1 MSLPINRKVAE
12 LGRILPWAPPSLTL
26 SCVRVQPKGAKRGSS
41 SVLLKMAPG
50 AKRAKGSDNSPI
62 KGASPAARK
71 LSPAVRKVKG
81 KPAQDVIWDRK
92 EGNAMLQPVDD
103 NTAWEALLSVCSDIT
118 A

>member
-1 MSLPINRKVAE
+1 LRK
-12 LGRILPWAPPSLTL
+12 
-26 SCVRVQPKGAKRGSS
+26 QPKGAKRGS

-50 AKRAKGSDNSPI
+50 AKRAKGSDSSPI

-81 KPAQDVIWDRK
+81 KPSQEVIWDRK
-92 EGNAMLQPVDD
+92 EGNSILQPADD
-103 NTAWEALLSVCSDIT
+103 TAWEALLSVCSDIT